1 MPTDPPSNPTILN
14 GKRILV
20 VEEELLMAMLEADI
34 LTAAGCEVI
43 GPAQT
48 VAEAKRL
55 IAETDVDAALV
66 DGTIQ
71 GAPATEVA
79 AALRQKNIPF
89 AVQTAPGLYR
99 PGGMPVPAFVGVLF
113 VDKPFNDEQ
122 IIATVAALLDRR
134 ARP

>member
-1 MPTDPPSNPTILN
+1 
-14 GKRILV
+14 
-20 VEEELLMAMLEADI
+20 MAMLEVDA
-34 LTAAGCEVI
+34 LTAAGCEVV

-55 IAETDVDAALV
+55 IAETQIDAALV
-66 DGTIQ
+66 DGTIY

-89 AVQTAPGLYR
+89 AIQTAPGLYR
-99 PGGMPVPAFVGVLF
+99 HSGVPMREFADAIF

-122 IIATVAALLDRR
+122 IIAAVAALLDRR